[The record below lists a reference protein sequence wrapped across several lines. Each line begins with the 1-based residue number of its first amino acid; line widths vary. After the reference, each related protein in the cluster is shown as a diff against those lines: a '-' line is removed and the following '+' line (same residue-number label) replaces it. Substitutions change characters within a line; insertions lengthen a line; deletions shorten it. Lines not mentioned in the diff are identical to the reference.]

1 MAHTHAW
8 QVNILTTGSICEIQI
23 CPAGTIVWLA
33 LINETH
39 VRFFTVRE
47 VSFFMKHHPV
57 QRKPICIG
65 FFITEEHFMN
75 NAFYM
80 SREELLQTAGTDPER
95 GLSESQVQASRQK
108 YGANTFVRTSTE
120 SMLKRIWD
128 ASTEPM
134 LLMLL
139 FAAII
144 TLAVN
149 ITRYF
154 TGGEYNFLECAGI
167 FAAIFLSVAITIVT
181 EGKSARAFEAL
192 NKINEDTLIKVLR
205 GGEPQLIPQKDIVI
219 GDILLIETGDKIV
232 ADGRLI
238 SGNDLSA
245 DESALTGESL
255 PVKKDATFTCQE
267 NTPVAERACML
278 YSGCF
283 VSGGSGTMLVTG
295 VGNDTEFGQIAQEL
309 SSIEKNTTPLQEKL
323 DRLGKGITILGSSA
337 AAIVFLIQIIQFVMN
352 HTISLDT
359 VSEAFITSIVL
370 IVAAVPEGL
379 PTIVAVS
386 LALNIIK
393 MSRENALVKKMIA
406 CETIGCV
413 NIICSDKTGTLT
425 ENKMTVQKIYAGG
438 RLLDP
443 EDLAFPAK
451 TPAEASLQPEETRTA
466 READAPVAV
475 AAASDSPDPRIA
487 SAPADAPS
495 AIDRETARAL
505 LRNYC
510 INSNADITWE
520 DGSWTFIGN
529 PTECALLAAAHKA
542 GSDYQQLRK
551 EADIVRIFPFSSQ
564 NKDMSTIV
572 NEDGRLMLYTKGN
585 PEKILSLC
593 SNVPAEETAH
603 IQKLMENFQD
613 KAGRLLAFAHKEL
626 ACFNGEKQQELEQD
640 LHYDGFVAISDPLSP
655 DVYDSI
661 RDCRRAGIEVKML
674 TGDNI
679 RTARA
684 IAEELHMLQDGH
696 LAVEAAEIESMSDEE
711 LKKALPKISVIARS
725 TPLIKMRVVKLLK
738 EEKNVVAVT
747 GDGINDAPAIKNA
760 DVGIAMGIAGTE
772 VTKEASDM
780 VLLND
785 SFSTIIKAVQ
795 WGRGIYENFKRF
807 IQFQLTVNV
816 SSVVVVIA
824 SILAGFPAP
833 FTALELLWI
842 NIIMDGPPALTLGL
856 EPIRED
862 LLKHPPTKRNAN
874 IISRKMLIRIFANGI
889 FISIVF
895 MLQHFTN
902 FLGATQK
909 EEATVLFT
917 LFVLFQLFN
926 AFNCRELDDTPMF
939 KNLLN
944 NKLMLGVFLIVLVL
958 QLLITQV
965 GTAVFETAPLSAAMW
980 GKMLLTA
987 GSVVVINEIW
997 KGLAYVFSS
1006 LQDQNRN

>member
-1 MAHTHAW
+1 
-8 QVNILTTGSICEIQI
+8 
-23 CPAGTIVWLA
+23 
-33 LINETH
+33 
-39 VRFFTVRE
+39 
-47 VSFFMKHHPV
+47 
-57 QRKPICIG
+57 
-65 FFITEEHFMN
+65 MN

-80 SREELLQTAGTDPER
+80 SREELLQAAGADPEH

-108 YGANTFVRTSTE
+108 YGANTFVRTGTE

-134 LLMLL
+134 LLMLI

-181 EGKSARAFEAL
+181 EGKSAKAFEAL
-192 NKINEDTLIKVLR
+192 SKINEDTLIKVLR
-205 GGEPQLIPQKDIVI
+205 DGEPQLIPQKDIVI

-238 SGNDLSA
+238 SGNDLST

-255 PVKKDATFTCQE
+255 PVKKDATFICQE

-309 SSIEKNTTPLQEKL
+309 SSIEKTTTPLQEKL

-337 AAIVFLIQIIQFVMN
+337 AAIVFLIQIIQFAMN

-438 RLLDP
+438 NLLDP

-451 TPAEASLQPEETRTA
+451 TPAEASLQPEE
-466 READAPVAV
+466 
-475 AAASDSPDPRIA
+475 
-487 SAPADAPS
+487 
-495 AIDRETARAL
+495 ARAL
-505 LRNYC
+505 LRNFC

-529 PTECALLAAAHKA
+529 PTECALLAAARKA

-551 EADIVRIFPFSSQ
+551 ESDIVRVFPFSSQ

-593 SNVPAEETAH
+593 SNVSAEETAH

-613 KAGRLLAFAHKEL
+613 KAGRLLTFAHKEL

-640 LHYDGFVAISDPLSP
+640 LHYDGFVVISDPLSP

-696 LAVEAAEIESMSDEE
+696 LAVEAAKIDSMSDEE
-711 LKKALPKISVIARS
+711 LKKALPKISIIARS

-780 VLLND
+780 VLLDD

-824 SILAGFPAP
+824 SILAGFPTP

-902 FLGATQK
+902 FLGAAQT

-944 NKLMLGVFLIVLVL
+944 NKLMLCVFLIVLVL
-958 QLLITQV
+958 QFLITQV
-965 GTAVFETAPLSAAMW
+965 GTAVFETTPLSAAMW

-997 KGLAYVFSS
+997 KGLKHIVKK
-1006 LQDQNRN
+1006 

>member
-57 QRKPICIG
+57 QGKPICIG

-80 SREELLQTAGTDPER
+80 SREELLQAAGTDPEH

-108 YGANTFVRTSTE
+108 YGANTFVRTGTE

-181 EGKSARAFEAL
+181 EGKSAKAFEAL

-309 SSIEKNTTPLQEKL
+309 SSIEKTTTPLQEKL

-337 AAIVFLIQIIQFVMN
+337 AAIVFLIQIIQFAMN

-593 SNVPAEETAH
+593 SNVSAEETAH

-696 LAVEAAEIESMSDEE
+696 LAVEASEIESMSDEE
-711 LKKALPKISVIARS
+711 LKKALPDISVIARS
-725 TPLIKMRVVKLLK
+725 TPLVKMRVVKILK

-780 VLLND
+780 VLLDD

-902 FLGATQK
+902 FLGATQT

-958 QLLITQV
+958 QILITQV
-965 GTAVFETAPLSAAMW
+965 GTAVFETTPLSAAMW

-987 GSVVVINEIW
+987 FSVVVINEIC
-997 KGLAYVFSS
+997 KGVKHIVKK
-1006 LQDQNRN
+1006 

>member
-57 QRKPICIG
+57 QGKPICIG

-108 YGANTFVRTSTE
+108 YGANTFVRTGTE

-181 EGKSARAFEAL
+181 EGKSAKAFEAL

-309 SSIEKNTTPLQEKL
+309 SSIEKTTTPLQEKL

-337 AAIVFLIQIIQFVMN
+337 AAIVFLIQIIEFAMN

-451 TPAEASLQPEETRTA
+451 TPAEASLQPEEARTA
-466 READAPVAV
+466 READ
-475 AAASDSPDPRIA
+475 
-487 SAPADAPS
+487 APADAPS

-510 INSNADITWE
+510 INSNADITRE

-572 NEDGRLMLYTKGN
+572 NEDRRLMLYTKGN

-593 SNVPAEETAH
+593 SNVSAEETAH

-661 RDCRRAGIEVKML
+661 RNCRRAGIEVKML

-696 LAVEAAEIESMSDEE
+696 LAVEASEIESMSDEE
-711 LKKALPKISVIARS
+711 LKKALLKISVIARS

-780 VLLND
+780 VLLDD

-902 FLGATQK
+902 FLGATQT

-958 QLLITQV
+958 QILITQV
-965 GTAVFETAPLSAAMW
+965 GTAVFETTPLSAAMW

-987 GSVVVINEIW
+987 FSVVVINEIC
-997 KGLAYVFSS
+997 KGVKHIVKK
-1006 LQDQNRN
+1006 